1 MACYPPVMDA
11 IDLTVDVQGL
21 VVDGVP
27 RDVRVPVG
35 NRTYGVTESPDPRRP
50 GWVLVDIERGT
61 VVEPGTLYPS
71 LQGAVQEA
79 WEREQP
85 D

>member
-1 MACYPPVMDA
+1 MEP
-11 IDLTVDVQGL
+11 IDLTADVRDL

-27 RDVRVPVG
+27 REVRVPVS

-50 GWVLVDIERGT
+50 GWVLVDVQRRT
-61 VVEPGTLYPS
+61 VLEPGVLYPS
-71 LQGAVQEA
+71 QQGAVQEA